1 MTINVLRNR
10 SRVGESA
17 DGLAIGEVDREIF
30 SCPSCARPLAVGVSR
45 CPGCRTR
52 LILEV
57 RLKRAS
63 LFVAAGLAV
72 GLLVGAGSVAGVA
85 LQANRT
91 GAAEPAT
98 AGPAHSAAPGAS
110 HAPGAG
116 PVTTRRPSATPAPTV
131 PSLAVSAL
139 RQTAIVNRR
148 LVAGGEELRASA
160 ADDQD
165 DPGRIAHVLRDLA
178 SDAVLGL
185 TVVTRLDGW
194 AEADPVAED
203 LLDLYSRVRVAARE
217 GLSASLAN
225 APAYRTAAAKMLTLL
240 EGLAAVDASSRQ
252 VAADA
257 GVELPDV
264 LEREAD
270 GSP

>member
-1 MTINVLRNR
+1 MTINVLGNR
-10 SRVGESA
+10 SGVADSA

-52 LILEV
+52 LVLEV

-63 LFVAAGLAV
+63 LFVGAGLSL
-72 GLLVGAGSVAGVA
+72 GLLVGGGSVAGVA
-85 LQANRT
+85 TLANRSV
-91 GAAEPAT
+91 AAEPTT
-98 AGPAHSAAPGAS
+98 AAPAQPSAPGAS
-110 HAPGAG
+110 AVPGGG
-116 PVTTRRPSATPAPTV
+116 PVTTARPSATPEPTAP
-131 PSLAVSAL
+131 PMALSAL
-139 RQTAIVNRR
+139 RQTAILNGR
-148 LVAGGEELRASA
+148 LVAAGEELRALRG
-160 ADDQD
+160 DKQD
-165 DPGRIAHVLRDLA
+165 DPGRIAHVLRGLA

-194 AEADPVAED
+194 TEAEPVAED

-217 GLSASLAN
+217 GLSASLIN
-225 APAYRTAAAKMLTLL
+225 APAYRGAAAEMLTVLD
-240 EGLAAVDASSRQ
+240 GLAAVDASSRQ

-264 LEREAD
+264 LEPEA
-270 GSP
+270 GESP